1 MVYQEDKVIAMIP
14 RSVISLHPPWTTVFQ
29 GEKVN
34 LLCNEFNLNAAE
46 KTIWFHWYLGK
57 EIQRE
62 TTGNTLKVYDSGE
75 YRCQTPGSLPSNY
88 VNLHFSP
95 GLFILQAPQAVFEGD
110 MMSLRCQKRRGKEK
124 LTAVQYIWNKK
135 VIFSSNKSLDLVIPQ
150 ASLNHSGSYQCI
162 GTLDKTLK
170 YRSNKNVIHIKEL
183 FPRPQLKATN
193 PQPMEGSSVTLSCET
208 QLPRERQGTPL
219 HFIFFRDDRVI
230 LSNWSRSPEFQITGI
245 WREDSGV
252 YWCIAAMETGSV
264 RKHSLPL
271 QMHVQRVPVSGVVLQ
286 IQPPGG
292 QALEGQPLVLVCS
305 VVEGTGCTT
314 FSWHRAG
321 IHQILGRKSERSQ
334 RAELEIPIV
343 GESHT
348 GGYYCTTDN
357 GQGPIQSKVLNI
369 TVRGTPWKGGFIPAG
384 TSLGLLIFLLLALA
398 LLFYCW
404 HQRKS
409 GNGFLG
415 EISRIPPSPV
425 YEEPPH
431 HVCLDPVGLKLLYGN
446 VNPNGEDL
454 AYSEVQIVQLRDE
467 REGRSTPPE
476 EACFTS
482 TVVNFG
488 TSLEDLHPSVVYSE
502 VKTQPPDGSSG
513 KSFVLELFPPPVV
526 TISPAQPTEGSPM
539 ILRCETSL
547 PPWKSH
553 VQLLF
558 CFFKNK
564 WNMKSEWSSS
574 PEIQIIAV
582 WSKSPL
588 YYWCEAH
595 REAFSISKMS
605 QKYYI
610 QVQRIFATVEINT
623 RLDLKLVS
631 EGQSSSV
638 QSVEAQSLSTTT
650 VPVSI
655 SVFTLRTPG
664 AQTLEGSVVTLDC
677 QVQKGSLP
685 IHYQFFQEGILL
697 KNLEVSWS
705 RISTFSFPVTAEH
718 SGSYYCSADNGLGSQ
733 LSKAWHLSITVP
745 VTTPILMVRTPR
757 TQTLE
762 GDVVTL
768 NCQTQRGLPP
778 IHYHFYH
785 EGVTLWSTSILS
797 GEGATFTFS
806 LTTEHSGN
814 YYCTANNGFGIQ
826 HSETVSLSVAVPVSQ
841 PALTFRA
848 PGSQDV
854 VGDRVE
860 LHCEAQRGSPPILYW
875 FYHENVTLGSSSAP
889 SGGGVSIKVSLT
901 AEHSGNYSCKAENS
915 VGTQHSDRIIL
926 SVTGDVIYTE
936 ICKGPVKNKHAV
948 TLGPDWSPGSL
959 SFISTD
965 PELYTGS
972 TVAIDQQADLGVGY
986 TDLSFWGIIPL

>member
-415 EISRIPPSPV
+415 EISRLLISDPQHQKNNLTPNSPLRIPPSPV

-446 VNPNGEDL
+446 
-454 AYSEVQIVQLRDE
+454 
-467 REGRSTPPE
+467 GRSTPPE

-513 KSFVLELFPPPVV
+513 KNLTSALQELFPPPVV

-650 VPVSI
+650 EEAKI
-655 SVFTLRTPG
+655 SKVESNDAGDYHYVVRKSHLTWTSKTLT
-664 AQTLEGSVVTLDC
+664 
-677 QVQKGSLP
+677 
-685 IHYQFFQEGILL
+685 
-697 KNLEVSWS
+697 
-705 RISTFSFPVTAEH
+705 
-718 SGSYYCSADNGLGSQ
+718 
-733 LSKAWHLSITVP
+733 ITVKVP

-926 SVTGDVIYTE
+926 SVTATE
-936 ICKGPVKNKHAV
+936 PSPESLEPSCVFRALSLPTSPIRNPSDSDAQDPTYHNVPAWMELQPVYSNV